1 MNDLHWSV
9 DYTDQTD
16 HWGVR
21 SELAQPLAQALSS
34 TPVDPDATS
43 KTHRYTILPNFWCGF
58 NRGHSPDFGIGS
70 LVIERTR
77 TEADWRYH
85 VTHENTPSG
94 ERLILD
100 FTCGDEPLRPLR
112 SPLAHPGT
120 QQRRWYLQRSRLA
133 GIARGI
139 DDFTHNPTRTLVRRR

>member
-112 SPLAHPGT
+112 SPWRIQAHNSADGI
-120 QQRRWYLQRSRLA
+120 YNEVRLA